1 MIDLT
6 KKPYSPVGLLTV
18 IGFDQA
24 NSVPGKPKW
33 RCECDCGAIVSHL
46 GNSIR
51 KKMVYSCGCVR
62 RPKDQWTREPTYY
75 EKKPYGYATR
85 HLTRILSIP
94 WGRTV
99 VVDPRE
105 AA

>member
-18 IGFDQA
+18 IGFDHA

-33 RCECDCGAIVSHL
+33 RCECQCGEIVSHL

-51 KKMVYSCGCVR
+51 KKLIYSCGCTR

-85 HLTRILSIP
+85 HLDQYLRMA
-94 WGRTV
+94 WG
-99 VVDPRE
+99 PIHLPE
-105 AA
+105 GEPA